1 MSFPNANYNFN
12 VVNEANFNSI
22 VSNALSVA
30 GDVSIQGN
38 LVVGGDVSSGGDI
51 IIGGCAISSQC
62 TAFDLLS
69 IDADGTD
76 PATNPVTIRIG
87 SGATT
92 PAHTTNIQSVVNNIG
107 QPATGRLSTNASR
120 TVVAFNFSTGPSIQ
134 LDAVAGVGNAVTIGT
149 AGDYGALNLGGR
161 G

>member
-87 SGATT
+87 SNTT
-92 PAHTTNIQSVVNNIG
+92 ALHTTNIQSVVNNIG
-107 QPATGRLSTNASR
+107 QPATGQLSTSASR
-120 TVVAFNFSTGPSIQ
+120 TVVGFNSGVVVQVYVSNVWMRLLAMLLLLVRRPSMEH
-134 LDAVAGVGNAVTIGT
+134 
-149 AGDYGALNLGGR
+149 
-161 G
+161 